1 MNGQN
6 KLLIGVVAD
15 DFTGASDAASFL
27 VKGGLNTVLLNGIP
41 SSDITLDNI
50 SAIVIA
56 LKTRTME
63 KSKAVRLSL
72 EAFEW
77 LKAKNAKHIYSK
89 YCSTFDSTREGNIG
103 PIIDAVLDKYNYIY
117 TIIAPSLPINGR
129 VVRNGH
135 LYVDGVLL
143 HESSMKDHP
152 LTPMWDSRIANL
164 MCEQGKYKSI
174 ELHREKLYLSD
185 IQIQNLISDYQKKN
199 KRFYIIPDYVDD
211 KDAIRI
217 TELFKDLPF
226 LTGGSGLLE
235 SLARAYKT
243 ENNAPNNKNKST
255 TKGKGIILAGSVSQA
270 TCCQVNTFI
279 QTGKPSLKINPIDI
293 LEDNSLSFIW
303 SFISKNQTEDIMIYS
318 SDEPSKI
325 KEYQKL
331 GKEKVAKVIEKTFAK
346 IAKQIIDLGY
356 TRIIVAGGE
365 TSGAVMQALDFNHF
379 VIGESISPGV
389 PIMIPLDFPEIRLI
403 LKSGNFGDKDFF
415 IKALKMTEE
424 NHEYRT

>member
-27 VKGGLNTVLLNGIP
+27 VKGGLNAVLLNGIP
-41 SSDITLDNI
+41 SSDINLDNI
-50 SAIVIA
+50 SAVVIA

-63 KSKAVRLSL
+63 KNKAVQLSL

-77 LKAKNAKHIYSK
+77 LKAKNAKHMYSK

-103 PIIDAVLDKYNYIY
+103 PIIDAVLEKYNYQY
-117 TIIAPSLPINGR
+117 TIIAPALPINGR
-129 VVRNGH
+129 IVRNGH
-135 LYVDGVLL
+135 LYVNGVLL

-164 MCEQGKYKSI
+164 MREQGKYKSI
-174 ELHREKLYLSD
+174 ELHKEQLYLNDS
-185 IQIQNLISDYQKKN
+185 QIQNWISDYQTN
-199 KRFYIIPDYVDD
+199 NEHFYVIPDYEDD
-211 KDAIRI
+211 KDAVRI
-217 TELFKDLPF
+217 TELFKNLPF

-243 ENNAPNNKNKST
+243 ENNVPNHKNKST
-255 TKGKGIILAGSVSQA
+255 TKGKGIIIAGSVSQA
-270 TCCQVNTFI
+270 TRSQVNTFI
-279 QTGKPSLKINPIDI
+279 QTGKPSLKINPVDI
-293 LEDNSLSFIW
+293 LKDNSLSSIW
-303 SFISKNQTEDIMIYS
+303 DFISKNQTEDIMIYS
-318 SDEPSKI
+318 LDEPSKI

-331 GKEKVAKVIEKTFAK
+331 GKDKVAKVIEKTFAK
-346 IAKQIIDLGY
+346 IAEQIIDLGY

-365 TSGAVMQALDFNHF
+365 TSGAVTQALNFNHF

-389 PIMIPLDFPEIRLI
+389 PIMIPLDFPEIRLV
-403 LKSGNFGDKDFF
+403 LKSGNFGDEDFF

-424 NHEYRT
+424 KDEY